1 MNIIIEV
8 PGDGC
13 TYKVPVMKVQCY
25 SIEEI
30 FKKKLYFLIPFYIFT
45 YENDFKEYD
54 TNEEKLKE
62 LTNIYAD
69 LMERLKQVSREG
81 VINEVIKGTITDMSK
96 KVLIHIS
103 KQYSNVKEKVGA
115 IMGGQ
120 ILEYEAKT
128 IYRSGHEAG
137 GDKASKL
144 YELLIQDGRRDEM
157 EKALKDKQLRRKLMQ
172 EYGLTEKSTTT
183 I

>member
-1 MNIIIEV
+1 M
-8 PGDGC
+8 
-13 TYKVPVMKVQCY
+13 
-25 SIEEI
+25 
-30 FKKKLYFLIPFYIFT
+30 
-45 YENDFKEYD
+45 
-54 TNEEKLKE
+54 
-62 LTNIYAD
+62 
-69 LMERLKQVSREG
+69 
-81 VINEVIKGTITDMSK
+81 DMSR

-137 GDKASKL
+137 EKKGEEQGGDKVSKL
-144 YELLIQDGRRDEM
+144 YELLIQNGRRDEM

-172 EYGLTEKSTTT
+172 EYGLTEKME
-183 I
+183 